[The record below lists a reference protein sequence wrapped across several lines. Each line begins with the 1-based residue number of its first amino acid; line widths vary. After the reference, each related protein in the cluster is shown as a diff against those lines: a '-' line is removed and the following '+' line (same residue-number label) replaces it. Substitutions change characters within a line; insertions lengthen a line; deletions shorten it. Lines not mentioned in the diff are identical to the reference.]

1 MFKTLKGVITEFLKE
16 IFKLQTNC
24 LPNKYKGLNSISLFN
39 VQSLM
44 LLKAI
49 YFLDKKY
56 GLALDGEP
64 WVIQKSNKVIATCIL
79 SLKIKEAIY

>member
-1 MFKTLKGVITEFLKE
+1 
-16 IFKLQTNC
+16 
-24 LPNKYKGLNSISLFN
+24 
-39 VQSLM
+39 M

-64 WVIQKSNKVIATCIL
+64 WVIQKNNK
-79 SLKIKEAIY
+79 

>member
-1 MFKTLKGVITEFLKE
+1 MFKTLKSVITEFLKG
-16 IFKLQTNC
+16 ILKLRTICLTN
-24 LPNKYKGLNSISLFN
+24 KKEGLNSISLFN
-39 VQSLM
+39 IQFLM

-64 WVIQKSNKVIATCIL
+64 WVIQKNNK
-79 SLKIKEAIY
+79 